1 MRPPGPATFGAV
13 SIHDRLL
20 VTLFLAGLFH
30 LIIILGVTFAPPER
44 DTSLVPTL
52 EVLLVGDALPDAPI
66 NKDASY
72 LAERTQQGSGNIN
85 TGAARRPGAT
95 GAPEDS
101 PFGVEEGAGPRSPA
115 GPAGGEAGILTG
127 AGTRT
132 RFVADATVP
141 SASLPSLP
149 LRAMSGDLA
158 PLSDSDHDTERLLKG
173 TERNELLVTPSTRAS
188 DVAVYLDAWKRRVEQ
203 VGTLNFPNEA
213 RRRHLSGNPVIEVAL
228 ASTGALLKVE
238 VRRTSGHPELDAAAI
253 AILRLA
259 TPFEAFP
266 AELAARHDALRFAYE
281 WQFVA
286 GHLAGSAVDVPAD

>member
-1 MRPPGPATFGAV
+1 MKRTSPITFGGV

-30 LIIILGVTFAPPER
+30 LIIILGVTFAPPEH
-44 DTSLVPTL
+44 DSSLVPTL
-52 EVLLVGDALPDAPI
+52 EVLLVGDALPHTPI
-66 NKDASY
+66 NKEASY
-72 LAERTQQGSGNIN
+72 LAERTQQGSGNIDA
-85 TGAARRPGAT
+85 GASRRPGAT

-101 PFGVEEGAGPRSPA
+101 PYGVEEGAGPPSLA
-115 GPAGGEAGILTG
+115 GPAGGEASVLTG

-132 RFVADATVP
+132 RFIADATDP
-141 SASLPSLP
+141 SALLPSLP
-149 LRAMSGDLA
+149 RRAMAGDLA
-158 PLSDSDHDTERLLKG
+158 SLSGSDDDRELLLKG
-173 TERNELLVTPSTRAS
+173 AGRSELLVTPSTRVS

-228 ASTGALLKVE
+228 ASNGALLEVE
-238 VRRTSGHPELDAAAI
+238 VRRTSGHPELDTAAI

-266 AELAARHDALRFAYE
+266 AELAARHDVLRFAYE

-286 GHLAGSAVDVPAD
+286 GRLAGSAVDLPAN